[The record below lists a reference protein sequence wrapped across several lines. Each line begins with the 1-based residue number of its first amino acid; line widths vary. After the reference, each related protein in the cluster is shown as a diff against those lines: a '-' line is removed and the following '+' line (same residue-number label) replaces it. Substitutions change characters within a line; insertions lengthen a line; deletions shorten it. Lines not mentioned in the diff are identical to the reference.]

1 MQYGCLMPTMGPLA
15 NVDSVTRIARRAE
28 ELGYAWIAIPDHV
41 VVPRTME
48 PNYPYSRSGA
58 FARAGMPFLDPLSSL
73 SYLAGVTERVRLLTS
88 ILVVPH
94 RPAVVT
100 AKQLASADRFSRG
113 RIELGIGVG
122 WMREEFEA
130 IGAPD
135 FDARGAVTDEYL
147 DAFRTLW
154 NAENES
160 PEFHGRHVDF
170 PPVEFLPTPVQQPGL
185 PVWVG
190 GESAPAL
197 RRTVARG
204 DVWYPVG
211 NNPRFPMDTAERYT
225 RRRDRLFGL
234 AEEGGRDPASLTLA
248 YWANWPMWQRRDA
261 IDGGRHAFTGSEDEV
276 ASDIAAWRQMGVTRL
291 MINTFVP
298 DESEFLERLEW
309 FMAEVAA
316 KVAD

>member
-1 MQYGCLMPTMGPLA
+1 MRYGCLLPTMGPLA
-15 NVDSVTRIARRAE
+15 TVDSVTRIARRAE
-28 ELGYAWIAIPDHV
+28 ALGYHWIAVPDHV
-41 VVPRTME
+41 VVPRTIE

-58 FARAGMPFLDPLSSL
+58 FARAGMPFLDPLSAL
-73 SYLAGVTERVRLLTS
+73 SYLAGVTEQVRLLTS

-100 AKQLASADRFSRG
+100 AKQLASADQFSRG
-113 RIELGIGVG
+113 RIDLGIGVG

-135 FDARGAVTDEYL
+135 FDARGAVTDDYL

-154 NAENES
+154 NADNDS
-160 PEFHGRHVDF
+160 PEHHGPHVDF
-170 PPVEFLPTPVQQPGL
+170 GPVEFLPTTRQQPGL

-197 RRTVARG
+197 RRTAARG

-211 NNPRFPMDTAERYT
+211 NNPRFPLDTAERFA

-234 AEEGGRDPASLTLA
+234 AGEVGRDPDSIALA
-248 YWANWPMWQRRDA
+248 YWANWPMWKRRDA
-261 IDGGRHAFTGSEDEV
+261 LDGGRHAFTGEPGEL
-276 ASDIAAWRQMGVTRL
+276 AEDIAAWADMGVDRL

-298 DESEFLERLEW
+298 DETEFLERLEW
-309 FMAEVAA
+309 FMSEVAA
-316 KVAD
+316 PAGG